1 MNEERMEAVFFEL
14 KNYVPRAPEPLV
26 QKMERTVRA
35 LDTERKMRTGIDR
48 ASPARN
54 HQAER
59 NMGPKLPGMS

>member
-35 LDTERKMRTGIDR
+35 LEAERVTRTDIDK